1 MNGGS
6 ARGTN
11 TRVHPGSNSLALI
24 GKGWVSASLVS
35 LSLSVSACGGV
46 CPPPPKNLPA
56 PTFTTSL
63 GVGDVFEVLVVGEE
77 KLPKEYRV
85 APDGTID
92 FPYIKRLQ
100 VNGLDPQ
107 EVQARIR
114 LALQE
119 GKILSD
125 PQVSVF
131 VKQYNSKK
139 VNMLGQVMKPGPLPY
154 VDGMKLVDAISQV
167 GGFTA
172 LADTREV
179 VIIRTIGPGK
189 TVTAVVCVEAITDG
203 KQPDIL
209 LQAGDIVKI
218 SQRVI

>member
-1 MNGGS
+1 MNF
-6 ARGTN
+6 
-11 TRVHPGSNSLALI
+11 
-24 GKGWVSASLVS
+24 ASLRRHARMLVLSSACAS
-35 LSLSVSACGGV
+35 LSLSVGACGGV

-63 GVGDVFEVLVVGEE
+63 GVGDVFEVIVVGEE
-77 KLPKEYRV
+77 RLPKEYRV
-85 APDGTID
+85 SPDGTID

-100 VNGLDPQ
+100 VADLDPQ
-107 EVQARIR
+107 EVQKRIR
-114 LALQE
+114 AQLQE
-119 GKILSD
+119 AKILTD

-139 VNMLGQVMKPGPLPY
+139 INLLGQVMKPGPLPY
-154 VDGMKLVDAISQV
+154 VDGMKLVDAISQS

-179 VIIRTIGPGK
+179 MIIRGIAPGK

-203 KQPDIL
+203 KQADIL
-209 LQAGDIVKI
+209 LQAGDTIKI
-218 SQRVI
+218 NQRVI

>member
-1 MNGGS
+1 MRDFCVMK
-6 ARGTN
+6 ARH
-11 TRVHPGSNSLALI
+11 VALWLVC
-24 GKGWVSASLVS
+24 GAVAVSVG
-35 LSLSVSACGGV
+35 ACGGA

-63 GVGDVFEVLVVGEE
+63 GVGDVFEVQVVGEE
-77 KLPKEYRV
+77 KLPREYRV
-85 APDGTID
+85 APDGTVD
-92 FPYIKRLQ
+92 FPYIKRL
-100 VNGLDPQ
+100 VVLDLDPQ
-107 EVQARIR
+107 EVQKRIR
-114 LALQE
+114 AQLQE
-119 GKILSD
+119 AKILTD

-139 VNMLGQVMKPGPLPY
+139 VNILGQVMKPGPLSY

-179 VIIRTIGPGK
+179 VIIRVVGPGK

-209 LQAGDIVKI
+209 LQAGDTIKI
-218 SQRVI
+218 NQRVI

>member
-1 MNGGS
+1 M
-6 ARGTN
+6 R
-11 TRVHPGSNSLALI
+11 HPALLVAVLLA
-24 GKGWVSASLVS
+24 ASV
-35 LSLSVSACGGV
+35 AGCGGP

-56 PTFTTSL
+56 PTFTTTL
-63 GVGDVFEVLVVGEE
+63 GIGDVFEVLVVGEE

-85 APDGTID
+85 SPDGTID
-92 FPYIKRLQ
+92 FPYIKRLP
-100 VNGLDPQ
+100 VSGLEPQ
-107 EVQARIR
+107 EVQHRIR
-114 LALQE
+114 TQLQDA
-119 GKILSD
+119 KILTD

-139 VNMLGQVMKPGPLPY
+139 VNLLGQVMKPGPLPF

-179 VIIRTIGPGK
+179 VIIRVVGPNK

-203 KQPDIL
+203 KQPDVL
-209 LQAGDIVKI
+209 LQAGDTIKI
-218 SQRVI
+218 NQRVI

>member
-1 MNGGS
+1 M
-6 ARGTN
+6 
-11 TRVHPGSNSLALI
+11 
-24 GKGWVSASLVS
+24 LV
-35 LSLSVSACGGV
+35 LTTTCVAASLSVGACGGA

-63 GVGDVFEVLVVGEE
+63 GVGDVFEVTVVGEE

-85 APDGTID
+85 SPDGTID

-100 VNGLDPQ
+100 VADLDPQ
-107 EVQARIR
+107 EVQKRIR
-114 LALQE
+114 AQLQE
-119 GKILSD
+119 AKILTD

-139 VNMLGQVMKPGPLPY
+139 VNLLGQVMKPGPLPY

-179 VIIRTIGPGK
+179 MIIRVIAPGK

-209 LQAGDIVKI
+209 LQAGDTIKI
-218 SQRVI
+218 NQRVI